1 MLNMTKYLKDE
12 IISSTKIMR
21 NFGEVLNK
29 LKNRDLNKIA
39 VIRNNEIEAVILPV
53 TEYEKLLKRETSL

>member
-1 MLNMTKYLKDE
+1 MTAFSKDE

-21 NFGEVLNK
+21 NFGDVLNK

-39 VIRNNEIEAVILPV
+39 VIRNNEIEAVILPLE
-53 TEYEKLLKRETSL
+53 EYEKLLKREKFL

>member
-1 MLNMTKYLKDE
+1 MTKYLKDE

>member
-1 MLNMTKYLKDE
+1 MTAYPKDE

-21 NFGEVLNK
+21 NFGEILNR

-53 TEYEKLLKRETSL
+53 EEYEKLIDKKDGVGE